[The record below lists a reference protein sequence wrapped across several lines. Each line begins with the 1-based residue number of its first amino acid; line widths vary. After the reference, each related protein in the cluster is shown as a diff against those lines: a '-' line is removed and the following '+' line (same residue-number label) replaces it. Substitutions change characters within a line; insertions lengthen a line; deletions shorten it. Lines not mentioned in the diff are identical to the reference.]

1 MASVFQAQSDPQDR
15 ELLDLSGI
23 WKEFPNG
30 TIALRG
36 VDFRVRQGTIHGL
49 VGANGAGKSTLFK
62 IVAGVHQPSLGEIR
76 WKGESVEWSGPAAPR
91 AAGISTIYQHIPLV
105 PSLSVLEN
113 VFLGDVHGL
122 FRKSSLLR
130 QFDSLSERIGYRL
143 DPEALVA
150 RLPVGQR
157 QMVAIMHA
165 LNRRAEL
172 VLMDEP
178 TASLSQAEAEQL
190 FQTVRR
196 LRERDGVAFVY
207 CSHFLEEVLR
217 LVDVVT
223 VLRDGQVVAD
233 ERADEITETRL
244 IELMVD
250 REISELERS
259 RARPIDPRAPVLLEV
274 ENLRSPGRVEGVSF
288 HAREGEVIGL
298 AGILGSGR
306 SEILHAIFGSDP
318 KASGVVRVRGRV
330 VSRSARAAVRAGLAL
345 VPEDRIGQ
353 GLIPEWSISQNTSLP
368 DLQDLSW
375 HRMVPLPHAE
385 NERARSAVRE
395 LGIVTQS
402 VDTRVSALS
411 GGNAQKVL
419 FAKWLYGDRSVL
431 LLDEPT
437 HGVDIGAKADILR
450 LIRSFA
456 AEGKAVV
463 LVSSE
468 FEELLAEAHR
478 ILVIHRGR
486 IVAECD
492 PRVTSDEDLLALASG
507 FGIESDSSAVG

>member
-1 MASVFQAQSDPQDR
+1 M
-15 ELLDLSGI
+15 SGI

-30 TIALRG
+30 TVALRG

-62 IVAGVHQPSLGEIR
+62 VVAGVHEPSAGEIR
-76 WKGESVEWSGPAAPR
+76 WKGMPVEWSGPAAPR

-105 PSLSVLEN
+105 PTLSVLEN
-113 VFLGDVHGL
+113 VFLGHFHGL
-122 FRKSSLLR
+122 YRRSALLR
-130 QFDSLSERIGYRL
+130 QFDALSERIGYTI
-143 DPEALVA
+143 DPEAIVA
-150 RLPVGQR
+150 HLPVGQR
-157 QMVAIMHA
+157 QMVAILHA
-165 LNRRAEL
+165 LARRAEL

-178 TASLSQAEAEQL
+178 TASLAQAEAELL
-190 FQTVRR
+190 FATVRR
-196 LRERDGVAFVY
+196 LRARDGVAFVY

-217 LVDVVT
+217 LVDDVT

-233 ERADEITETRL
+233 GPAEALEEKRL

-250 REISELERS
+250 REISDLERS
-259 RARPIDPRAPVLLEV
+259 RATPVDPGAPVLLEV
-274 ENLRSPGRVEGVSF
+274 EDLHSPGRVEGVSLRV
-288 HAREGEVIGL
+288 REGEVVGL

-318 KASGVVRVRGRV
+318 KTSGVVRLRGRAV
-330 VSRSARAAVRAGLAL
+330 PRSAKAAVRAGLAL
-345 VPEDRIGQ
+345 VPEDRMGQ
-353 GLIPEWSISQNTSLP
+353 GLLPEWSISRNASLP
-368 DLQDLSW
+368 DLHELSW
-375 HRMVPLPHAE
+375 HRSLPRRGAE
-385 NERARSAVRE
+385 DERAWHAVRD

-402 VDTRVSALS
+402 VDTRVSSLS

-419 FAKWLYGDRSVL
+419 FAKWLYGDPSVL

-437 HGVDIGAKADILR
+437 SGVDIGAKADILR
-450 LIRSFA
+450 LIRTFA
-456 AEGKAVV
+456 AAGKAVI

-486 IVAECD
+486 IIAECD
-492 PRVTSDEDLLALASG
+492 PRYTSDEALLALASG
-507 FGIESDSSAVG
+507 FGVQSDEITVR